1 MCGRIASNISGADQ
15 LIAQFLLNQLSL
27 DIVPRYNVAPSQ
39 PVLNIIQ
46 DANANRVANY
56 MRWGLIPSWAKDAA
70 IGYKMIN
77 ARGETVTEK
86 PSYRAALRRRRCIIP
101 ATGFY
106 EWERKGKQKTP
117 YHFYLRSGEL
127 MALAGLW
134 ETWISPAGE
143 EVLSF
148 TIITTSANELLR
160 PIHDRMP
167 VLLGKEQVEIWLD
180 HSNYD
185 QELLTSLLAP
195 YPAERMAAYQV
206 SAYVNS
212 PANEGPECIEPVA

>member
-15 LIAQFLLNQLSL
+15 LIAQFLIDQPSL
-27 DIVPRYNVAPSQ
+27 DILPRYNIAPSQ

-46 DANANRVANY
+46 DEIARRTATF

-70 IGYKMIN
+70 IGNRMIN
-77 ARGETVTEK
+77 ARGETVAEK
-86 PSYRAALRRRRCIIP
+86 PAYRSALRRRRCIIP

-106 EWERKGKQKTP
+106 EWERKGKVKTP

-134 ETWISPAGE
+134 ETWISPAGD

-148 TIITTSANELLR
+148 TIITTAANELLR

-167 VLLGKEQVEIWLD
+167 VLLGREQVEIWLD
-180 HSNYD
+180 HSHYD
-185 QELLTSLLAP
+185 QALLTSLLVP
-195 YPAERMAAYQV
+195 YPPERMAAYQV
-206 SAYVNS
+206 STYVNS
-212 PANEGPECIEPVA
+212 PANEGPKCIAPVA